1 MNFEMTGKL
10 SIGKD
15 SDKFHPYTE
24 KTYPSGWVR
33 KQLLFNV
40 TCGDNRHMLSVTA
53 GAFADGHGDI
63 YSFTKG
69 GVDENGNRVKGESI
83 QIPFKERLISPKIA
97 EVAEFKKF
105 IFDLEKPGRRYK
117 LQNMVDKLHEGNEVT
132 DEELKEVGLESKDEV
147 VTALEKSNKKRH
159 EFISEWDY
167 IDFIKKVI
175 ASEKYKDSLFFIRG
189 NGEYQYS
196 DTQQKVYESYIPNR
210 IYLAADD
217 AEPSSTATINIIF
230 NKDSLDDMSVEEKGK
245 YYVNGYMMEYD
256 QNRKENIPV
265 PVTITIPVPSD
276 DADQKAKK
284 RAEAIKHKFIV
295 EDDSF
300 KEYGAIVNMLNGAQ
314 KTEITEDMLTDEQKE
329 DLDLGIITMDDI
341 RSELGGSVYGERIR
355 EYQFMKPAR
364 GFTKGRQD
372 TAWIEEDMVIKPIEE
387 EIPEEE
393 NLFEDEIVDTSN
405 VDDDDEL

>member
-10 SIGKD
+10 SISKETE
-15 SDKFHPYTE
+15 KFHPYTE

-40 TCGDNRHMLSVTA
+40 TCGDNRHMLTVTA

-63 YSFTKG
+63 HSFTKG
-69 GVDENGNRVKGESI
+69 GVDENGNKVKGEPI
-83 QIPFKERLISPKIA
+83 QIPFKERLTSPRLA

-105 IFDLEKPGRRYK
+105 IIDLEQPGRRYK
-117 LQNMVDKLHEGNEVT
+117 LQNMADKLHEGKELT
-132 DEELKEVGLESKDEV
+132 DEELKSVGLESKDDV
-147 VTALEKSNKKRH
+147 TTALEKSNKKRH
-159 EFISEWDY
+159 EFISEMDY

-175 ASEKYKDSLFFIRG
+175 DSEKYKDKLFFIRG

-196 DTQQKVYESYIPNR
+196 DSQQKVYESYIPTR

-230 NKDSLDDMSVEEKGK
+230 NSESLDEMSVEEKGK
-245 YYVNGYMMEYD
+245 YYVNGHMMEYN
-256 QNRKENIPV
+256 QNRKANIPV
-265 PVTITIPVPSD
+265 PVTIVIPVPED
-276 DADQKAKK
+276 DEKGKK
-284 RAEAIKHKFIV
+284 KAEAFKHKFV
-295 EDDSF
+295 VDDDTY

-314 KTEITEDMLTDEQKE
+314 KTEITEDMLTDEQRE

-341 RSELGGSVYGERIR
+341 RAEIGGNVYGDRIR
-355 EYQFMKPAR
+355 EYQLVKPAR

-372 TAWIEEDMVIKPIEE
+372 TVWTDEDMIIKPIEE
-387 EIPEEE
+387 AIPDSEG
-393 NLFEDEIVDTSN
+393 LFEDEV
-405 VDDDDEL
+405 VDDDDIL

>member
-10 SIGKD
+10 SISKETE
-15 SDKFHPYTE
+15 KFHPYTE

-40 TCGDNRHMLSVTA
+40 TCGDNRHMLTVTA

-69 GVDENGNRVKGESI
+69 GVDENGNKVKGESI
-83 QIPFKERLISPKIA
+83 QIPFKERLTSPKLA
-97 EVAEFKKF
+97 EIAEFKKF
-105 IFDLEKPGRRYK
+105 IIDLEQPGKRYK
-117 LQNMVDKLHEGNEVT
+117 LQNMADKLHEGKELT
-132 DEELKEVGLESKDEV
+132 DEELKAVGLESKDDV

-159 EFISEWDY
+159 EFISECDY

-175 ASEKYKDSLFFIRG
+175 GSEKYKDKLFFIRG

-196 DTQQKVYESYIPNR
+196 DSQQKVYESYIPTR

-230 NKDSLDDMSVEEKGK
+230 NSESLDEMSVEEKGK
-245 YYVNGYMMEYD
+245 YYVNGHMMEYD
-256 QNRKENIPV
+256 QNRKANIPV
-265 PVTITIPVPSD
+265 PVTIVIPVPED
-276 DADQKAKK
+276 DEKGKK
-284 RAEAIKHKFIV
+284 KAEAFKHKFMV
-295 EDDSF
+295 NDDTY

-314 KTEITEDMLTDEQKE
+314 KTEITEDMLTDEQRE

-341 RSELGGSVYGERIR
+341 RAEIGGNVYGDRIR
-355 EYQFMKPAR
+355 EYQLVKPAR

-372 TAWIEEDMVIKPIEE
+372 TVWTDDDMIIKPIEE
-387 EIPEEE
+387 AIPDSED
-393 NLFEDEIVDTSN
+393 LFEDEA
-405 VDDDDEL
+405 VDDDDIL

>member
-10 SIGKD
+10 SISKD
-15 SDKFHPYTE
+15 TEKFHPYTE

-40 TCGDNRHMLSVTA
+40 TCGDNRHMLTVTA

-69 GVDENGNRVKGESI
+69 GVDENGNKVKGESI
-83 QIPFKERLISPKIA
+83 QIPFKERLTSPKLA
-97 EVAEFKKF
+97 EIAEFKKF
-105 IFDLEKPGRRYK
+105 IIDLEQPGRRYK
-117 LQNMVDKLHEGNEVT
+117 LQNMADKLHEGKELT
-132 DEELKEVGLESKDEV
+132 DEELKSVGLESKDDV
-147 VTALEKSNKKRH
+147 TTALEKSNKKRH

-175 ASEKYKDSLFFIRG
+175 DSEKYKDKLFFIRG

-196 DTQQKVYESYIPNR
+196 DSQQKVYESYIPTR

-230 NKDSLDDMSVEEKGK
+230 NSESLDEMSVEEKGK
-245 YYVNGYMMEYD
+245 YYVNGHMMEYD
-256 QNRKENIPV
+256 QNRKANIPV
-265 PVTITIPVPSD
+265 PVTIVIPVPED
-276 DADQKAKK
+276 DEKGKK
-284 RAEAIKHKFIV
+284 KAEAFKHKFMV
-295 EDDSF
+295 DDDTY

-314 KTEITEDMLTDEQKE
+314 KTEITEDMPTDEQRE

-341 RSELGGSVYGERIR
+341 RAEIGGNVYGDRIR
-355 EYQFMKPAR
+355 EYQLVKPAR

-372 TAWIEEDMVIKPIEE
+372 TVWTDEDMIIKPIEE
-387 EIPEEE
+387 AIPDSED
-393 NLFEDEIVDTSN
+393 LFEDEA
-405 VDDDDEL
+405 VDDDDIL

>member
-10 SIGKD
+10 SISKETE
-15 SDKFHPYTE
+15 KFHPYTE

-40 TCGDNRHMLSVTA
+40 TCGDNRHMLTVTA

-69 GVDENGNRVKGESI
+69 GVDENGNKVKGESI
-83 QIPFKERLISPKIA
+83 QIPFKERLTSPKLA
-97 EVAEFKKF
+97 EIAEFKKF
-105 IFDLEKPGRRYK
+105 IIDLEQPGRRYK
-117 LQNMVDKLHEGNEVT
+117 LQNMADKIHEGKELT
-132 DEELKEVGLESKDEV
+132 DEELKEVGLESKDDV
-147 VTALEKSNKKRH
+147 TTALEKSNKKRH
-159 EFISEWDY
+159 EFISEMDY

-175 ASEKYKDSLFFIRG
+175 DSEKYKDKLFFIRG

-196 DTQQKVYESYIPNR
+196 DNQQKVYESYIPTR

-230 NKDSLDDMSVEEKGK
+230 NSESLDEMSVEEKGK
-245 YYVNGYMMEYD
+245 YYVNGHMMEYD
-256 QNRKENIPV
+256 QNRKANIPV
-265 PVTITIPVPSD
+265 PVTIVIPVPED
-276 DADQKAKK
+276 DEKGKK
-284 RAEAIKHKFIV
+284 KAEAFKHKFMV
-295 EDDSF
+295 DDDTY

-314 KTEITEDMLTDEQKE
+314 KTEITEDMLTDEQRE

-341 RSELGGSVYGERIR
+341 RAEIGGNVYGDRIR
-355 EYQFMKPAR
+355 EYQLVKPAR

-372 TAWIEEDMVIKPIEE
+372 TVWTDEDMIIKPIEE
-387 EIPEEE
+387 AIPDSED
-393 NLFEDEIVDTSN
+393 LFEDEV
-405 VDDDDEL
+405 VDDDDIL

>member
-10 SIGKD
+10 SISKD
-15 SDKFHPYTE
+15 TEKFHPYTE

-40 TCGDNRHMLSVTA
+40 TCGDNRHMLTVTA

-69 GVDENGNRVKGESI
+69 GVDENGNKVKGESI
-83 QIPFKERLISPKIA
+83 QIPFKERLTSPKLA
-97 EVAEFKKF
+97 EIAEFKKF
-105 IFDLEKPGRRYK
+105 IIDLEQPGRRYK
-117 LQNMVDKLHEGNEVT
+117 LQNMADKLHEGKELT
-132 DEELKEVGLESKDEV
+132 DEELKSVGLESKDDV
-147 VTALEKSNKKRH
+147 TTALEKSNKKRH

-175 ASEKYKDSLFFIRG
+175 DSEKYKDKLFFIRG

-196 DTQQKVYESYIPNR
+196 DSQQKVYESYIPTR

-217 AEPSSTATINIIF
+217 TEPSSTATINIIF
-230 NKDSLDDMSVEEKGK
+230 NSESLDEMSVEEKGK
-245 YYVNGYMMEYD
+245 YYVNGHMMEYD
-256 QNRKENIPV
+256 QNRKANIPV
-265 PVTITIPVPSD
+265 PVTIVIPVPED
-276 DADQKAKK
+276 DEKGKK
-284 RAEAIKHKFIV
+284 KAEAFKHKFMV
-295 EDDSF
+295 DDDTY

-314 KTEITEDMLTDEQKE
+314 KTEITEDMLTDEQRK

-341 RSELGGSVYGERIR
+341 RAEIGGNVYGDRIR
-355 EYQFMKPAR
+355 EYQLVKPAR

-372 TAWIEEDMVIKPIEE
+372 TVWTDEDMIIKPIEE
-387 EIPEEE
+387 AIPDSED
-393 NLFEDEIVDTSN
+393 LFEYEA
-405 VDDDDEL
+405 VDDDDIL

>member
-10 SIGKD
+10 SISKETE
-15 SDKFHPYTE
+15 KFHPYTE

-40 TCGDNRHMLSVTA
+40 TCGDNRHMLTVTA

-69 GVDENGNRVKGESI
+69 GVDENGNKVKGESI
-83 QIPFKERLISPKIA
+83 QIPFKERLTSPKLA
-97 EVAEFKKF
+97 EIAEFKKF
-105 IFDLEKPGRRYK
+105 IIDLEQPGRRYK
-117 LQNMVDKLHEGNEVT
+117 LQNMADKIHEGKELT
-132 DEELKEVGLESKDEV
+132 DEELKEVGLESKDDV
-147 VTALEKSNKKRH
+147 TTALEKSNKKRH
-159 EFISEWDY
+159 EFISEMDY

-175 ASEKYKDSLFFIRG
+175 DSEKYKDKLFFIRG

-196 DTQQKVYESYIPNR
+196 DNQQKVYESYIPTR

-230 NKDSLDDMSVEEKGK
+230 NSESLDEMSVEEKGK
-245 YYVNGYMMEYD
+245 YYVNGHMMEYD
-256 QNRKENIPV
+256 QNRKANIPV
-265 PVTITIPVPSD
+265 PVTIVIPIPED
-276 DADQKAKK
+276 DEKGKK
-284 RAEAIKHKFIV
+284 KAEAFKHKFMV
-295 EDDSF
+295 DDDTY

-314 KTEITEDMLTDEQKE
+314 KTEITEDMLTDEQRE

-341 RSELGGSVYGERIR
+341 RAEIGGNVYGDRIR
-355 EYQFMKPAR
+355 EYQLVKPAR

-372 TAWIEEDMVIKPIEE
+372 TVWTDEDMIIKPIEE
-387 EIPEEE
+387 AIPDSED
-393 NLFEDEIVDTSN
+393 LFEDEV
-405 VDDDDEL
+405 VDDDDDIL

>member
-10 SIGKD
+10 SISKETE
-15 SDKFHPYTE
+15 KFHPYTE

-40 TCGDNRHMLSVTA
+40 TCGDNRHMLTVTA

-69 GVDENGNRVKGESI
+69 GVDENGNKVKGESI
-83 QIPFKERLISPKIA
+83 QIPFKERLTSPKLA
-97 EVAEFKKF
+97 EIAEFKKF
-105 IFDLEKPGRRYK
+105 IIDLEQPGRRYK
-117 LQNMVDKLHEGNEVT
+117 LQNMADKLHEGKELT
-132 DEELKEVGLESKDEV
+132 DEELKAVGLESKDDV

-175 ASEKYKDSLFFIRG
+175 GSEKYKDKLFFIRG

-196 DTQQKVYESYIPNR
+196 DNQQKVYESYIPTR

-230 NKDSLDDMSVEEKGK
+230 NSESLDEMSAEEKGK
-245 YYVNGYMMEYD
+245 YYVNGHMMEYD
-256 QNRKENIPV
+256 QNRKANIPV
-265 PVTITIPVPSD
+265 PVTIVIPVPED
-276 DADQKAKK
+276 DEKGKK
-284 RAEAIKHKFIV
+284 KAEAFKHKFMV
-295 EDDSF
+295 DDDTY

-314 KTEITEDMLTDEQKE
+314 KTEITEDMLTDEQRK

-341 RSELGGSVYGERIR
+341 RAEIGGNVYGDRIR
-355 EYQFMKPAR
+355 EYQLVKPAR

-372 TAWIEEDMVIKPIEE
+372 TVWTDEDMIIKPIEE
-387 EIPEEE
+387 TVPDSEDLFDEE
-393 NLFEDEIVDTSN
+393 T
-405 VDDDDEL
+405 VDDDDIL

>member
-10 SIGKD
+10 SISKETE
-15 SDKFHPYTE
+15 KFHPYTE

-40 TCGDNRHMLSVTA
+40 TCGDNRHMLTVTA

-69 GVDENGNRVKGESI
+69 GVDENGNKVKSESI
-83 QIPFKERLISPKIA
+83 QIPFKERLTSPKLA
-97 EVAEFKKF
+97 EIAEFKKF
-105 IFDLEKPGRRYK
+105 IIDLEQPGRRYK
-117 LQNMVDKLHEGNEVT
+117 LQNMADKLHEGKELT
-132 DEELKEVGLESKDEV
+132 DEELKEVGLESKDDV
-147 VTALEKSNKKRH
+147 TTALEKSNKKRH
-159 EFISEWDY
+159 EFISEMDY

-175 ASEKYKDSLFFIRG
+175 DSEKYKDKLFFIRG

-196 DTQQKVYESYIPNR
+196 DNQQKVYESYIPTR

-230 NKDSLDDMSVEEKGK
+230 NSESLDEMSVEEKGK
-245 YYVNGYMMEYD
+245 YYVNGHMMEYD
-256 QNRKENIPV
+256 QNRKANIPV
-265 PVTITIPVPSD
+265 PVTIVIPVPED
-276 DADQKAKK
+276 DEKGKK
-284 RAEAIKHKFIV
+284 KAEAFKHKFMV
-295 EDDSF
+295 DDDTY

-314 KTEITEDMLTDEQKE
+314 KTEITEDMLTDEQRE

-341 RSELGGSVYGERIR
+341 RAEIGGNVYGDRIR
-355 EYQFMKPAR
+355 EYQLVKPAR

-372 TAWIEEDMVIKPIEE
+372 TVWTDEDMIIKPIEE
-387 EIPEEE
+387 AIPDSED
-393 NLFEDEIVDTSN
+393 LFEDEV
-405 VDDDDEL
+405 VDDDDIL

>member
-10 SIGKD
+10 SISKD
-15 SDKFHPYTE
+15 TEKFHPYTE

-40 TCGDNRHMLSVTA
+40 TCGDNRHMLTVTA

-69 GVDENGNRVKGESI
+69 GVDENGNKVKGESI
-83 QIPFKERLISPKIA
+83 QIPFKERLTSPKLA
-97 EVAEFKKF
+97 EIAEFKKF
-105 IFDLEKPGRRYK
+105 IIDLEQPGRRYK
-117 LQNMVDKLHEGNEVT
+117 LQNMADKLHEGKELT
-132 DEELKEVGLESKDEV
+132 DEELKSVGLESKDDV
-147 VTALEKSNKKRH
+147 TTALEKSNKKRH

-175 ASEKYKDSLFFIRG
+175 GSEKYKDKLFFIRG

-196 DTQQKVYESYIPNR
+196 DNQQKVYESYIPTR

-230 NKDSLDDMSVEEKGK
+230 NSESLDEMSVEEKGK
-245 YYVNGYMMEYD
+245 YYVNGHMMEYD
-256 QNRKENIPV
+256 QNRKANIPV
-265 PVTITIPVPSD
+265 PVTIVIPVPED
-276 DADQKAKK
+276 DEKGKK
-284 RAEAIKHKFIV
+284 KAEAFKHKFMV
-295 EDDSF
+295 DDDTY

-314 KTEITEDMLTDEQKE
+314 KTEITEDMLTDEQRE

-341 RSELGGSVYGERIR
+341 RAEIGGNVYGDRIR
-355 EYQFMKPAR
+355 EYQLVKPAR
-364 GFTKGRQD
+364 RFTKGRQD
-372 TAWIEEDMVIKPIEE
+372 TVWTDEDMIIKPIEE
-387 EIPEEE
+387 AIPDSED
-393 NLFEDEIVDTSN
+393 LFEDEV
-405 VDDDDEL
+405 VDDDDDIL

>member
-10 SIGKD
+10 SISKD
-15 SDKFHPYTE
+15 TEKFHPYTE

-40 TCGDNRHMLSVTA
+40 TCGDNRHMLTVTA

-69 GVDENGNRVKGESI
+69 GVDENGNKVKGESI
-83 QIPFKERLISPKIA
+83 QIPFKERLTSPKLA
-97 EVAEFKKF
+97 EIAEFKKF
-105 IFDLEKPGRRYK
+105 IIDLEQPGRRYK
-117 LQNMVDKLHEGNEVT
+117 LQNMADKLHEGKELT
-132 DEELKEVGLESKDEV
+132 DEELKSVGLESKDDV
-147 VTALEKSNKKRH
+147 TTALEKSNKKRH

-175 ASEKYKDSLFFIRG
+175 DSEKYKDKLFFIRG

-196 DTQQKVYESYIPNR
+196 DSQQKVYESYIPTR

-230 NKDSLDDMSVEEKGK
+230 NSESLDEMSVEEKGK
-245 YYVNGYMMEYD
+245 YYVNGHMMEYD
-256 QNRKENIPV
+256 QNRKANIPV
-265 PVTITIPVPSD
+265 PVTIVIPVPED
-276 DADQKAKK
+276 DEKGKK
-284 RAEAIKHKFIV
+284 KAEAFKHKFMV
-295 EDDSF
+295 DDDTY

-314 KTEITEDMLTDEQKE
+314 KTEITKDMLTDEQRE

-341 RSELGGSVYGERIR
+341 RAEIGGNVYGDRIR
-355 EYQFMKPAR
+355 EYQLVKPAR

-372 TAWIEEDMVIKPIEE
+372 TVWTDEDMIIKPIEE
-387 EIPEEE
+387 AIPDSED
-393 NLFEDEIVDTSN
+393 LFEDEA
-405 VDDDDEL
+405 VDDDDIL

>member
-10 SIGKD
+10 SISKD
-15 SDKFHPYTE
+15 TEKFHPYTE

-40 TCGDNRHMLSVTA
+40 TCGNNRHMLTVTA

-69 GVDENGNRVKGESI
+69 GVDENGNKVKGESI
-83 QIPFKERLISPKIA
+83 QIPFKERLTSPKLA
-97 EVAEFKKF
+97 EIAEFKKF
-105 IFDLEKPGRRYK
+105 IIDLEQPGRRYK
-117 LQNMVDKLHEGNEVT
+117 LQNMADKLHEGKELT
-132 DEELKEVGLESKDEV
+132 DEELKAVGLESKDDV

-175 ASEKYKDSLFFIRG
+175 GSEKYKDKLFFIRG

-196 DTQQKVYESYIPNR
+196 DNQQKVYESYIPTR

-230 NKDSLDDMSVEEKGK
+230 NSESLDEMSVEEKGK
-245 YYVNGYMMEYD
+245 YYVNGHMMEYD
-256 QNRKENIPV
+256 QNRKANIPV
-265 PVTITIPVPSD
+265 PVTIVIPVPED
-276 DADQKAKK
+276 DEKGKK
-284 RAEAIKHKFIV
+284 KAEAFKHKFMV
-295 EDDSF
+295 DDDTY

-314 KTEITEDMLTDEQKE
+314 KTEITEDMLTDEQRE

-341 RSELGGSVYGERIR
+341 RAEIGGNVYGDRIR
-355 EYQFMKPAR
+355 EYQLVKPAR

-372 TAWIEEDMVIKPIEE
+372 TVWTDEDMIIKPIEE
-387 EIPEEE
+387 AIPDSED
-393 NLFEDEIVDTSN
+393 LFEDEA
-405 VDDDDEL
+405 VDDDDIL

>member
-10 SIGKD
+10 SISKD
-15 SDKFHPYTE
+15 TEKFHPYTE

-40 TCGDNRHMLSVTA
+40 TCGDNRHMLTVTA

-69 GVDENGNRVKGESI
+69 GVDENGNKVKGESI
-83 QIPFKERLISPKIA
+83 QIPFKERLTSPKLA
-97 EVAEFKKF
+97 EIAEFKKF
-105 IFDLEKPGRRYK
+105 IIDLEQPGRRYK
-117 LQNMVDKLHEGNEVT
+117 LQNMADKLHEGKELT
-132 DEELKEVGLESKDEV
+132 DEELKSVGLESKDDV
-147 VTALEKSNKKRH
+147 TTALEKSNKKRH

-175 ASEKYKDSLFFIRG
+175 DSEKYKDKLFFIRG

-196 DTQQKVYESYIPNR
+196 DSQQKVYESYIPTR

-230 NKDSLDDMSVEEKGK
+230 NSESLDEMSVEEKGK
-245 YYVNGYMMEYD
+245 YYVNGHMMEYD
-256 QNRKENIPV
+256 QNRKANIPV
-265 PVTITIPVPSD
+265 PVTIVIPVPED
-276 DADQKAKK
+276 DEKGKK
-284 RAEAIKHKFIV
+284 KAEAFKHKFMV
-295 EDDSF
+295 DDDTY

-314 KTEITEDMLTDEQKE
+314 KTEITEDMLTDEQRE

-341 RSELGGSVYGERIR
+341 RAEIGGNVYGDRIR
-355 EYQFMKPAR
+355 EYQLVKPAR

-372 TAWIEEDMVIKPIEE
+372 TVWTDEDMIIKPIEE
-387 EIPEEE
+387 AIPDSED
-393 NLFEDEIVDTSN
+393 LFEDEV
-405 VDDDDEL
+405 VDDDDIL

>member
-10 SIGKD
+10 SISKD
-15 SDKFHPYTE
+15 TEKFHPYTE

-40 TCGDNRHMLSVTA
+40 TCGDNRHMLTVTA

-69 GVDENGNRVKGESI
+69 GVDENGNKVKGESI
-83 QIPFKERLISPKIA
+83 QIPFKERLTSPKLA
-97 EVAEFKKF
+97 EIAEFKKF
-105 IFDLEKPGRRYK
+105 IIDLEQPGRRYK
-117 LQNMVDKLHEGNEVT
+117 LQNMADKLHEGKELT
-132 DEELKEVGLESKDEV
+132 DEELKSVGLESKDDV
-147 VTALEKSNKKRH
+147 TTALEKSNKKRH

-175 ASEKYKDSLFFIRG
+175 DSEKYKDKLFFIRG

-196 DTQQKVYESYIPNR
+196 DSQQKVYESYIPTR

-230 NKDSLDDMSVEEKGK
+230 NSESLDEMSVEEKGK
-245 YYVNGYMMEYD
+245 YYVNGHMMEYD
-256 QNRKENIPV
+256 QNRKANIPV
-265 PVTITIPVPSD
+265 PVTIVIPVPED
-276 DADQKAKK
+276 DEKGKK
-284 RAEAIKHKFIV
+284 KAEAFKHKFML
-295 EDDSF
+295 DDDTY

-314 KTEITEDMLTDEQKE
+314 KTEITEDMLTDEQRE
-329 DLDLGIITMDDI
+329 GLDLGIITMDDI
-341 RSELGGSVYGERIR
+341 RAEIGGNVYGDRIR
-355 EYQFMKPAR
+355 EYQLVKPAR

-372 TAWIEEDMVIKPIEE
+372 TVWTDEDMIIKPIEE
-387 EIPEEE
+387 AIPDSED
-393 NLFEDEIVDTSN
+393 LFEDEA
-405 VDDDDEL
+405 VDDDDIL

>member
-10 SIGKD
+10 SISKD
-15 SDKFHPYTE
+15 TEKFHPYTE

-33 KQLLFNV
+33 KQLLFNA
-40 TCGDNRHMLSVTA
+40 TCGDNRHMLTVTA

-69 GVDENGNRVKGESI
+69 GVDENGNKVKGESI
-83 QIPFKERLISPKIA
+83 QIPFKERLTSPKLA
-97 EVAEFKKF
+97 EIAEFKKF
-105 IFDLEKPGRRYK
+105 IIDLEQPGRRYK
-117 LQNMVDKLHEGNEVT
+117 LQNMADKLHEGKELT
-132 DEELKEVGLESKDEV
+132 DEELKSVGLESKDDV
-147 VTALEKSNKKRH
+147 TTALEKSNKKRH

-175 ASEKYKDSLFFIRG
+175 DSEKYKDKLFFIRG

-196 DTQQKVYESYIPNR
+196 DSQQKVYESYIPTR

-230 NKDSLDDMSVEEKGK
+230 NSESLDEMSVEEKGK
-245 YYVNGYMMEYD
+245 YYVNGHMMEYD
-256 QNRKENIPV
+256 QNRKANIPV
-265 PVTITIPVPSD
+265 PVTIVIPVPED
-276 DADQKAKK
+276 DEKGKK
-284 RAEAIKHKFIV
+284 KAEAFKHKFMV
-295 EDDSF
+295 DDDTY

-314 KTEITEDMLTDEQKE
+314 KTEITEDMLTDEQRK

-341 RSELGGSVYGERIR
+341 RAEIGGNVYGDRIR
-355 EYQFMKPAR
+355 EYQLVKPAR

-372 TAWIEEDMVIKPIEE
+372 TVWTDEDMIIKPIEE
-387 EIPEEE
+387 AIPDSED
-393 NLFEDEIVDTSN
+393 LFEDEA
-405 VDDDDEL
+405 VDDDDIL

>member
-10 SIGKD
+10 SISKD
-15 SDKFHPYTE
+15 TEKFHPYTE

-40 TCGDNRHMLSVTA
+40 TCGDNRHMLTVTA

-69 GVDENGNRVKGESI
+69 GVDENGNKVKGESI
-83 QIPFKERLISPKIA
+83 QIPFKERLTSPKLA
-97 EVAEFKKF
+97 EIAEFKKF
-105 IFDLEKPGRRYK
+105 IIDLEQPGRRYK
-117 LQNMVDKLHEGNEVT
+117 LQNMADKLHEGKELT
-132 DEELKEVGLESKDEV
+132 DEELKSVGLESKDDV
-147 VTALEKSNKKRH
+147 TTALERSNKKRH
-159 EFISEWDY
+159 EFISEMDY

-175 ASEKYKDSLFFIRG
+175 ESEKYKDKLFFIRG

-196 DTQQKVYESYIPNR
+196 DNQQKVYESYIPTR

-230 NKDSLDDMSVEEKGK
+230 NSESLDEMSVEEKGK
-245 YYVNGYMMEYD
+245 YYVNGHMMEYD
-256 QNRKENIPV
+256 QNRKANIPV
-265 PVTITIPVPSD
+265 PVTIVIPVPED
-276 DADQKAKK
+276 DEKGKK
-284 RAEAIKHKFIV
+284 KAEAFKHKFMV
-295 EDDSF
+295 DDDTY

-314 KTEITEDMLTDEQKE
+314 KTEITEDMLTDEQRK

-341 RSELGGSVYGERIR
+341 RAEIGGNVYGDRIR
-355 EYQFMKPAR
+355 EYQLVKPAR

-372 TAWIEEDMVIKPIEE
+372 TVWTDDDMIIKPIEE
-387 EIPEEE
+387 AIPDSED
-393 NLFEDEIVDTSN
+393 LFEDEA
-405 VDDDDEL
+405 VDDDDIL

>member
-10 SIGKD
+10 SIGKETE
-15 SDKFHPYTE
+15 KFHPYTE

-40 TCGDNRHMLSVTA
+40 TCGDNRHMLTVTA
-53 GAFADGHGDI
+53 GAFSDGHGDI

-69 GVDENGNRVKGESI
+69 GVDENGNKVKGESI
-83 QIPFKERLISPKIA
+83 QIPFKERLTSPKLA
-97 EVAEFKKF
+97 EIAEFKKF
-105 IFDLEKPGRRYK
+105 IIDLEQPGRRYK
-117 LQNMVDKLHEGNEVT
+117 LQNMADKLHEGKELT
-132 DEELKEVGLESKDEV
+132 DEELKEVSIESKDD
-147 VTALEKSNKKRH
+147 VTAALEKSNKKRH

-175 ASEKYKDSLFFIRG
+175 DSEKYKDKLFFIRG

-196 DTQQKVYESYIPNR
+196 DNQQKVYESYIPTR

-230 NKDSLDDMSVEEKGK
+230 NSESLDEMSVEEKGK
-245 YYVNGYMMEYD
+245 YYVNGHMMEYD
-256 QNRKENIPV
+256 QNRKANIPV
-265 PVTITIPVPSD
+265 PVTIVIPVPED
-276 DADQKAKK
+276 DEKGKK
-284 RAEAIKHKFIV
+284 KAEAFKHKFMV
-295 EDDSF
+295 DDDTY

-314 KTEITEDMLTDEQKE
+314 KTEITEDMLTDEQRK

-341 RSELGGSVYGERIR
+341 RAEIGGNVYGDRIR
-355 EYQFMKPAR
+355 EYQLVKPAR

-372 TAWIEEDMVIKPIEE
+372 TVWTDEDMIIKPIEE
-387 EIPEEE
+387 AIPDSED
-393 NLFEDEIVDTSN
+393 LFEDEV
-405 VDDDDEL
+405 VDDDDDIL

>member
-10 SIGKD
+10 SISKETE
-15 SDKFHPYTE
+15 KFHPYTE

-40 TCGDNRHMLSVTA
+40 TCGDNRHMLTVTA
-53 GAFADGHGDI
+53 GAFSDEHGDI

-69 GVDENGNRVKGESI
+69 GVDENGNKVKGESI
-83 QIPFKERLISPKIA
+83 QIPFKERLTSPKLA
-97 EVAEFKKF
+97 EIAEFKKF
-105 IFDLEKPGRRYK
+105 IIDLEQPGRRYK
-117 LQNMVDKLHEGNEVT
+117 LQNMADKLHEGKELT
-132 DEELKEVGLESKDEV
+132 DEELKAVGLESKDDV

-175 ASEKYKDSLFFIRG
+175 GSEKYKDKLFFIRG

-196 DTQQKVYESYIPNR
+196 DNQQKVYESYIPTR

-230 NKDSLDDMSVEEKGK
+230 NSESLDEMSVEEKGK
-245 YYVNGYMMEYD
+245 YYVNGHMMEYD
-256 QNRKENIPV
+256 QNRKANIPV
-265 PVTITIPVPSD
+265 PVTIVIPVPED
-276 DADQKAKK
+276 DEKGKK
-284 RAEAIKHKFIV
+284 KAEAFKHKFMV
-295 EDDSF
+295 DDDTY

-314 KTEITEDMLTDEQKE
+314 KTEITEDMLTDEQRK

-341 RSELGGSVYGERIR
+341 RAEIGGNVYGDRIR
-355 EYQFMKPAR
+355 EYQLVKPAR

-372 TAWIEEDMVIKPIEE
+372 TVWTDEDMIIKPIEE
-387 EIPEEE
+387 AIPDSED
-393 NLFEDEIVDTSN
+393 LFEDEA
-405 VDDDDEL
+405 VDDDDIL

>member
-10 SIGKD
+10 SIGKETE
-15 SDKFHPYTE
+15 KFHPYTE

-40 TCGDNRHMLSVTA
+40 TCGDNRHMLTVTA
-53 GAFADGHGDI
+53 GAFSDGYGDI

-69 GVDENGNRVKGESI
+69 GVDENGNKVKGESI
-83 QIPFKERLISPKIA
+83 QIPFKERLTSPKLA
-97 EVAEFKKF
+97 EIAEFKKF
-105 IFDLEKPGRRYK
+105 IIDLEQPGRRYK
-117 LQNMVDKLHEGNEVT
+117 LQNMADKLHEGKELT
-132 DEELKEVGLESKDEV
+132 DEELKEVSLESKDD
-147 VTALEKSNKKRH
+147 VTAALEKSNKKRH

-175 ASEKYKDSLFFIRG
+175 DSEKYKDKLFFIRG

-196 DTQQKVYESYIPNR
+196 DNQQKVYESYIPTR

-230 NKDSLDDMSVEEKGK
+230 NSESLDEMSVEEKGK
-245 YYVNGYMMEYD
+245 YYVNGHMMEYD
-256 QNRKENIPV
+256 QNRKANIPV
-265 PVTITIPVPSD
+265 PVTIVIPVPED
-276 DADQKAKK
+276 DEKGKK
-284 RAEAIKHKFIV
+284 KAEAFKHKFMV
-295 EDDSF
+295 DDDTY

-314 KTEITEDMLTDEQKE
+314 KTEITEDMLTDEQRK

-341 RSELGGSVYGERIR
+341 RAEIGGNVYGDRIR
-355 EYQFMKPAR
+355 EYQLVKPAR

-372 TAWIEEDMVIKPIEE
+372 TVWTDEDMIIKPIEE
-387 EIPEEE
+387 AIPDSED
-393 NLFEDEIVDTSN
+393 LFEDEV
-405 VDDDDEL
+405 VDDDDDIL

>member
-10 SIGKD
+10 SIGKETE
-15 SDKFHPYTE
+15 KFHPYTE

-40 TCGDNRHMLSVTA
+40 TCGDNRHMLTVTA

-69 GVDENGNRVKGESI
+69 GVDENGNKVKGESI
-83 QIPFKERLISPKIA
+83 QIPFKERLTSPRLA
-97 EVAEFKKF
+97 EIAEFKKF
-105 IFDLEKPGRRYK
+105 IIDLEQSGRRYK
-117 LQNMVDKLHEGNEVT
+117 LQNMADKLHEGEELT
-132 DEELKEVGLESKDEV
+132 DEELKSVGLESKDDV
-147 VTALEKSNKKRH
+147 TTALEKSNKKRH

-175 ASEKYKDSLFFIRG
+175 ESEKYKDKLFFIRG

-196 DTQQKVYESYIPNR
+196 DNQQKVYESYIPTR

-230 NKDSLDDMSVEEKGK
+230 NSESLDEMSVEEKGK
-245 YYVNGYMMEYD
+245 YYVNGHMMEYD
-256 QNRKENIPV
+256 QNRKANIPV
-265 PVTITIPVPSD
+265 PVTIVIPVPED
-276 DADQKAKK
+276 DEKGKK
-284 RAEAIKHKFIV
+284 KAEAFKHKFMV
-295 EDDSF
+295 DDDTY

-314 KTEITEDMLTDEQKE
+314 KTEITEDMLTDEQRE

-341 RSELGGSVYGERIR
+341 RAEIGGSVYGDRIR
-355 EYQFMKPAR
+355 EYQLVKPAR

-372 TAWIEEDMVIKPIEE
+372 TVWTDEDMIIKPIEE
-387 EIPEEE
+387 AISDSED
-393 NLFEDEIVDTSN
+393 LFEDEV
-405 VDDDDEL
+405 VDDDDIL

>member
-1 MNFEMTGKL
+1 MTGKL
-10 SIGKD
+10 SIGKETE
-15 SDKFHPYTE
+15 KFHPYTE

-40 TCGDNRHMLSVTA
+40 TCGDNRHMLTVTA
-53 GAFADGHGDI
+53 GAFSDGHGDI

-69 GVDENGNRVKGESI
+69 GVDENGNKVKGESI
-83 QIPFKERLISPKIA
+83 QIPFKERLTSPKLA
-97 EVAEFKKF
+97 EIAEFKKF
-105 IFDLEKPGRRYK
+105 IIDLEQPGRRYK
-117 LQNMVDKLHEGNEVT
+117 LQNMADKLHEGKELT
-132 DEELKEVGLESKDEV
+132 DEELKAVGLESKDDV

-175 ASEKYKDSLFFIRG
+175 GSEKYKDKLFFIRG

-196 DTQQKVYESYIPNR
+196 DNQQKVYESYIPTR

-230 NKDSLDDMSVEEKGK
+230 NSESLDEMSVEEKGK
-245 YYVNGYMMEYD
+245 YYVNGHMMEYD
-256 QNRKENIPV
+256 QNRKANIPV
-265 PVTITIPVPSD
+265 PVTIVIPVPED
-276 DADQKAKK
+276 DEKGKK
-284 RAEAIKHKFIV
+284 KAEAFKHKFMV
-295 EDDSF
+295 DDDTY

-314 KTEITEDMLTDEQKE
+314 KTEITEDMLTDEQRK

-341 RSELGGSVYGERIR
+341 RDEIGGNVYGERIR
-355 EYQFMKPAR
+355 EYQLVKPAR

-372 TAWIEEDMVIKPIEE
+372 TVWTDDDMILKPIEE
-387 EIPEEE
+387 AIPDSED
-393 NLFEDEIVDTSN
+393 LFEDEA
-405 VDDDDEL
+405 VDDDDDIL

>member
-10 SIGKD
+10 SISKETE
-15 SDKFHPYTE
+15 KFHPYTE

-40 TCGDNRHMLSVTA
+40 TCGDNRHMLTVTA

-69 GVDENGNRVKGESI
+69 GVDENGNKVKGESI
-83 QIPFKERLISPKIA
+83 QIPFKERFTSPKLA
-97 EVAEFKKF
+97 EIAEFKKF
-105 IFDLEKPGRRYK
+105 IIDLEQPGRRYK
-117 LQNMVDKLHEGNEVT
+117 LQNMADKIHEGKELT
-132 DEELKEVGLESKDEV
+132 DEELKEVGLESKDDV
-147 VTALEKSNKKRH
+147 TTALEKSNKKRH
-159 EFISEWDY
+159 EFISEMDY

-175 ASEKYKDSLFFIRG
+175 DSEKYKDKLFFIRG

-196 DTQQKVYESYIPNR
+196 DNQQKVYESYIPTR

-230 NKDSLDDMSVEEKGK
+230 NSESLDEMSVEEKGK
-245 YYVNGYMMEYD
+245 YYVNGHMMEYD
-256 QNRKENIPV
+256 QNRKANIPV
-265 PVTITIPVPSD
+265 PVTIVIPVPED
-276 DADQKAKK
+276 DEKGKK
-284 RAEAIKHKFIV
+284 KAEAFKHKFMV
-295 EDDSF
+295 DDDTY

-314 KTEITEDMLTDEQKE
+314 KTEITEDMLTDEQRE

-341 RSELGGSVYGERIR
+341 RAEIGGNVYGDRIR
-355 EYQFMKPAR
+355 EYQLVKPAR

-372 TAWIEEDMVIKPIEE
+372 TVWTDEDMIIKPIEE
-387 EIPEEE
+387 AIPDSED
-393 NLFEDEIVDTSN
+393 LFEDEV
-405 VDDDDEL
+405 VDDDDIL

>member
-10 SIGKD
+10 SISKETE
-15 SDKFHPYTE
+15 KFHPYTE

-40 TCGDNRHMLSVTA
+40 TCGDNRHMLTVTA

-69 GVDENGNRVKGESI
+69 GVDENGNKVKGESI
-83 QIPFKERLISPKIA
+83 QIPFKERLTSPRLA
-97 EVAEFKKF
+97 EIAEFKKF
-105 IFDLEKPGRRYK
+105 IIDLEQPGRRYK
-117 LQNMVDKLHEGNEVT
+117 LQNMADKLHEGKELT
-132 DEELKEVGLESKDEV
+132 DEELKEVGLESKDDV
-147 VTALEKSNKKRH
+147 TTALEKSNKKRH
-159 EFISEWDY
+159 EFISEMDY

-175 ASEKYKDSLFFIRG
+175 DSEKYKDKLFFIRG

-196 DTQQKVYESYIPNR
+196 DNQQKVYESYIPTR

-230 NKDSLDDMSVEEKGK
+230 NSESLDEMSVEEKGK
-245 YYVNGYMMEYD
+245 YYVNGHMMEYD
-256 QNRKENIPV
+256 QNRKANIPV
-265 PVTITIPVPSD
+265 PVTIVIPVPED
-276 DADQKAKK
+276 DEKGKK
-284 RAEAIKHKFIV
+284 KAEAFKHKFMV
-295 EDDSF
+295 DDDTY

-314 KTEITEDMLTDEQKE
+314 KTEITEDMLTDEQRE

-341 RSELGGSVYGERIR
+341 RAEIGGNVYGDRIR
-355 EYQFMKPAR
+355 EYQLVKPAR

-372 TAWIEEDMVIKPIEE
+372 TVWTDEDMIIKPIEE
-387 EIPEEE
+387 EIPDSED
-393 NLFEDEIVDTSN
+393 LFEDEV
-405 VDDDDEL
+405 VDDDDIL